1 MTTTED
7 IKSRLDI
14 VDTIS
19 KYVEIKQSGTNFKGL
34 CPFHKEKTPS
44 FFIFPNTQTW
54 RCFGSCTIGGDIFE
68 FHMKIE
74 NIPFIESL
82 HALAKDAGIELQ
94 QLQPKEK
101 TSNLLKIHLHAT
113 DYFHK
118 NLMDPKYEY
127 AKNYLIERGITEK
140 TISKFKLGFCPPTE
154 NLLLENL
161 LKEGCV
167 KEDILSSGLI
177 TQTQKNQYT
186 SPFHLRLIIPI
197 QNKNGDVVGFGGRI
211 LDNSQPKYINSTAS
225 AIFNKSHIL
234 FGLDKIPKTTNQKI
248 IIVEGYMDAII
259 AHQHG
264 FENIVACMGTSIT
277 IEQAKLAYQVTNE
290 IILSLDQD
298 KAGQTA
304 TMNNLINTWRIFQQH
319 PNNINNLKSI
329 TQININQSTQKKPL
343 NLKITELPSGMDPAD
358 LINKNP
364 LQWQQI
370 LDKAKP
376 LFIFLQD
383 FIKNTMD
390 LNSTQNKLQAASI
403 FMSFISQIPNPIEQ
417 DKEFNNLCK
426 YLSISREVLEAT
438 LGKPWKKTT
447 SKTTSQPNSFST
459 SAIDNENKQPI
470 EEYLLKILLEN
481 NDLMPNITKE
491 ITPEMFENPQNR
503 EIYRTIISSKNGEIN
518 DLTLDK
524 HLEDQ
529 VQFITNSRWPL
540 PQKNLLTKFLRSVIN
555 RFLEKDL
562 KRRKFEENLRI
573 QGENNTEVTF
583 ETSIIDEN
591 KKLLEI
597 FKSNKSI

>member
-1 MTTTED
+1 MD
-7 IKSRLDI
+7 DL
-14 VDTIS
+14 
-19 KYVEIKQSGTNFKGL
+19 N
-34 CPFHKEKTPS
+34 
-44 FFIFPNTQTW
+44 
-54 RCFGSCTIGGDIFE
+54 
-68 FHMKIE
+68 
-74 NIPFIESL
+74 
-82 HALAKDAGIELQ
+82 
-94 QLQPKEK
+94 
-101 TSNLLKIHLHAT
+101 
-113 DYFHK
+113 DYFT
-118 NLMDPKYEY
+118 M
-127 AKNYLIERGITEK
+127 
-140 TISKFKLGFCPPTE
+140 
-154 NLLLENL
+154 
-161 LKEGCV
+161 
-167 KEDILSSGLI
+167 
-177 TQTQKNQYT
+177 
-186 SPFHLRLIIPI
+186 LIIPI

>member
-1 MTTTED
+1 MTTTEE

-14 VDTIS
+14 VETIS
-19 KYVEIKQSGTNFKGL
+19 RYVELNQSGSNFKGL

-54 RCFGSCTIGGDIFE
+54 RCFGSCAVGGDIFE

-82 HALAKDAGIELQ
+82 HTLAKDAGVELQ
-94 QLQPKEK
+94 QSQPKEK

-113 DYFHK
+113 QYFHK
-118 NLMDPKYEY
+118 NLMDPKHQYV
-127 AKNYLIERGITEK
+127 KNYLIERGITEK
-140 TISKFKLGFCPPTE
+140 TMASFALGFCPPTE

-161 LKEGCV
+161 LKEGCTR
-167 KEDILSSGLI
+167 EDILSSGLI
-177 TQTQKNQYT
+177 TKTKENKYT

-197 QNKNGDVVGFGGRI
+197 KNTNGDVVGFGGRI
-211 LDNSQPKYINSTAS
+211 LDNSQPKYINSSAS
-225 AIFNKSHIL
+225 LIFNKSHLL
-234 FGLDKIPKTTNQKI
+234 FGLDKIQKTDKQNI
-248 IIVEGYMDAII
+248 IIVEGYMDTIM

-264 FENIVACMGTSIT
+264 FSNVVACMGTSIT
-277 IEQAKLAYQVTNE
+277 IEQAKLAYKITNE

-304 TMNNLINTWRIFQQH
+304 TMNNLINTWRTFQQH
-319 PNNINNLKSI
+319 PNNPNNINTNM
-329 TQININQSTQKKPL
+329 QININQTSQKKPL
-343 NLKITELPSGMDPAD
+343 QLKITNLPAGMDPAD
-358 LINKNP
+358 LIHQNP
-364 LQWQQI
+364 LQWEKI
-370 LDKAKP
+370 LAEAKP
-376 LFIFLQD
+376 LFNFLED

-417 DKEFNNLCK
+417 DKQFNNLCE

-447 SKTTSQPNSFST
+447 IKPSYKTNSLSS

-481 NDLMPNITKE
+481 NDLISAINKE
-491 ITPEMFENPQNR
+491 IKSEMFENPQNR
-503 EIYRTIISSKNGEIN
+503 EIYRAIISPNNAEN
-518 DLTLDK
+518 TDLNLDK

-540 PQKNLLTKFLRSVIN
+540 PEKSLLTKFLRSVIN

-573 QGENNTEVTF
+573 QGEDNAEVTF
-583 ETSIIDEN
+583 ETNIIDEN